1 MLKFNHNDLSGWSVL
16 RFDTDD
22 NGHSTYDLF
31 RAMYVEAG
39 IMTTYEADL
48 LMDANALADAREKD
62 EYAWMPMTNGTLLRR
77 LVDEKDDEHVNHVL
91 ETWPNDVK
99 LFLLRK
105 IEPDRWLMFR
115 LKPAT
120 ESPIKTRKRDYKLT
134 FHADLYKTK
143 RNLNWYLN
151 SGAPLTKENKTDLE
165 TIRNTIDEL
174 LATSENNSIR
184 KEPAQHA

>member
-1 MLKFNHNDLSGWSVL
+1 MLKFNHNDLSGWSIL
-16 RFDTDD
+16 RFDIDH

-31 RAMYVEAG
+31 HAMYSEAG

-48 LMDANALADAREKD
+48 LMDANALAAAREKD
-62 EYAWMPMTNGTLLRR
+62 EYAWMPRAIGTQLRR
-77 LVDEKDDEHVNHVL
+77 LVDEKDDEYVNHVL

-120 ESPIKTRKRDYKLT
+120 ESLIETRRRDSELT
-134 FHADLYKTK
+134 FHADLYKAK
-143 RNLNWYLN
+143 HSLNWYKN
-151 SGAPLTKENKTDLE
+151 TGIPLTAENKTDLE
-165 TIRNTIDEL
+165 TIRAAIDDL
-174 LATSENNSIR
+174 LAG
-184 KEPAQHA
+184 KEGAADA

>member
-1 MLKFNHNDLSGWSVL
+1 MLKFNHNDLSGWSIL
-16 RFDTDD
+16 RFDIDH

-31 RAMYVEAG
+31 RAMYAEAD

-48 LMDANALADAREKD
+48 LMDANALAAAREKD
-62 EYAWMPMTNGTLLRR
+62 EYAWMPRAMGTQLRR
-77 LVDEKDDEHVNHVL
+77 LVDEKDDEYVNHIL

-120 ESPIKTRKRDYKLT
+120 ESLIETRRRDSELT
-134 FHADLYKTK
+134 FHADLYKAK
-143 RNLNWYLN
+143 NSLNWYKN
-151 SGAPLTKENKTDLE
+151 TGIPLTAENKADLE
-165 TIRNTIDEL
+165 TIRTAVDDL
-174 LATSENNSIR
+174 LAG
-184 KEPAQHA
+184 KEGAADA

>member
-16 RFDTDD
+16 RFDIDH

-31 RAMYVEAG
+31 CAMYEEAD
-39 IMTTYEADL
+39 ITIINEADL
-48 LMDANALADAREKD
+48 LMDANALAAAREKD
-62 EYAWMPMTNGTLLRR
+62 EYAWMPRAMGTQLRR
-77 LVDEKDDEHVNHVL
+77 LVDEKDDEYVNHVL

-120 ESPIKTRKRDYKLT
+120 ENPIATRRRDSELT
-134 FHADLYKTK
+134 FHADLYKAK
-143 RNLNWYLN
+143 CSLNWYKN
-151 SGAPLTKENKTDLE
+151 TGIPLTAENKTDLE
-165 TIRNTIDEL
+165 TIRTTIDDL
-174 LATSENNSIR
+174 LAG
-184 KEPAQHA
+184 KEGTADA